1 LTLFDAPVAGED
13 RSMDELT
20 HQCPYCDLRF
30 SYHNEITDH
39 VLHDHPERADV
50 VIGLDL
56 HEIPR

>member
-1 LTLFDAPVAGED
+1 
-13 RSMDELT
+13 MDELT

-39 VLHDHPERADV
+39 VLHDHPDRADV